1 MTEARQLYENLVIE
15 EDELVAKIQLCEGC
29 QWTILEYLIQHG
41 ELGRGIGEEIT
52 TTIHTIEQDLR
63 TELLHLRLDKG
74 FLAAQL

>member
-1 MTEARQLYENLVIE
+1 MTEARQLYENLVLE
-15 EDELVAKIQLCEGC
+15 EDELVAKIELCEGC

-41 ELGRGIGEEIT
+41 EVGRGMARRLQPRSIRVSN
-52 TTIHTIEQDLR
+52 DLR